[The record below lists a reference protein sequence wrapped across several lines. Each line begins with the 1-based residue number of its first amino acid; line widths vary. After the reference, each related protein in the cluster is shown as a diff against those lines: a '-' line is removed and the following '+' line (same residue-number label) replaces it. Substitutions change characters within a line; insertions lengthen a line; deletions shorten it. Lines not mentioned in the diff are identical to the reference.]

1 MLGGEMALEIVET
14 ASLTMEDWWG
24 ARQVQGSGVALWLSK
39 QEGSVTEIHMTHTNQ
54 SSMSIQG
61 IDTRRKT
68 DWWPESM
75 QVSEKVRKYLA
86 KGHFGGMNKILNY
99 ETHCPDTV
107 SVLCNQGTAPTPKQ
121 LWEIDSGSYWTSTSE
136 LKLEVSSFWY
146 IC

>member
-1 MLGGEMALEIVET
+1 
-14 ASLTMEDWWG
+14 
-24 ARQVQGSGVALWLSK
+24 
-39 QEGSVTEIHMTHTNQ
+39 
-54 SSMSIQG
+54 
-61 IDTRRKT
+61 
-68 DWWPESM
+68 M

>member
-1 MLGGEMALEIVET
+1 M
-14 ASLTMEDWWG
+14 
-24 ARQVQGSGVALWLSK
+24 WLSK
-39 QEGSVTEIHMTHTNQ
+39 QEGSVTEIHMIHTNQ

-68 DWWPESM
+68 DWCPESM

-121 LWEIDSGSYWTSTSE
+121 L
-136 LKLEVSSFWY
+136 
-146 IC
+146 